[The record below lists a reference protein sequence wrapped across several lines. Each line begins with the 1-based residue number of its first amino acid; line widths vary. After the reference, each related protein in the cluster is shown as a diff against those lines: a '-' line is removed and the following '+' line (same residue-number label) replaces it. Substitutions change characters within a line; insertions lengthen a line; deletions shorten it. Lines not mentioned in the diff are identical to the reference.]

1 LNLEY
6 RGEDTSLA
14 AASENPAGGTAA
26 RLLLAVLVVAL
37 FCGCTTH
44 SYKRDDGALI
54 TVKKFVGVPYLEKEQ
69 WSTTRTPGSEYRPV
83 H

>member
-1 LNLEY
+1 MSREY
-6 RGEDTSLA
+6 RCEGTPLA
-14 AASENPAGGTAA
+14 AAGENSTGGTAA
-26 RLLLAVLVVAL
+26 RLLLAVLVLAL

-54 TVKKFVGVPYLEKEQ
+54 TVKKFVGIPYLEKEQ
-69 WSTTRTPGSEYRPV
+69 WSTTRTPGSEYQPV